1 MPEMTENGVA
11 TNGCHVDQKM
21 NGNGLTTEDISP
33 SSGKQNSTLKDGAP
47 TSEQESCPSDEMKKT
62 ANGSNN
68 SNGIESH
75 LPEQN
80 GRHEGNDSV
89 LMIKMLS
96 DEAVLPTRGS
106 FNAAGYDLYSA
117 VDCLIPAKDKA
128 LVSTKIAITVPYGS
142 YGRIAP
148 RSGLAVKHFIDVGAG
163 VIDRDYTGEVGV
175 LLFNFSDKAY
185 QVSKKERI
193 AQLVIEKI
201 FTPEL
206 KVVDELPKSDR
217 GGTGYGASGKF

>member
-1 MPEMTENGVA
+1 
-11 TNGCHVDQKM
+11 
-21 NGNGLTTEDISP
+21 
-33 SSGKQNSTLKDGAP
+33 
-47 TSEQESCPSDEMKKT
+47 
-62 ANGSNN
+62 
-68 SNGIESH
+68 
-75 LPEQN
+75 
-80 GRHEGNDSV
+80 
-89 LMIKMLS
+89 MI
-96 DEAVLPTRGS
+96 
-106 FNAAGYDLYSA
+106 F
-117 VDCLIPAKDKA
+117 
-128 LVSTKIAITVPYGS
+128 
-142 YGRIAP
+142 

-185 QVSKKERI
+185 KVSRKERI